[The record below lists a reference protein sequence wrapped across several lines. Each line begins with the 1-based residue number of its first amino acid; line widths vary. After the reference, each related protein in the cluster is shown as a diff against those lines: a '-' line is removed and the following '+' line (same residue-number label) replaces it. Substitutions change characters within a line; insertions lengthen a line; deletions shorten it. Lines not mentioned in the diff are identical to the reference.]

1 MRQRASHSN
10 AEKVGHKLPP
20 DRQASRTTRIKS
32 QGTAAPFVPRLA
44 IFAVVADDELVVQ
57 VVTDAFFLYPH
68 AIRESPFVSHAEHAF
83 FPRVTRSTHKWRNI
97 WYNLLFT
104 FERQWRT
111 TIYVYKRVALSFNY
125 INLLRYRNCS
135 RALIFSN
142 LISRLDD

>member
-1 MRQRASHSN
+1 MHVLVMRQRASHSN

-57 VVTDAFFLYPH
+57 VVTDVFFCTYT
-68 AIRESPFVSHAEHAF
+68 PFEN
-83 FPRVTRSTHKWRNI
+83 PRSCLMLNTRFSRVLHVRHISGEISDITCISLHFWKAMKNNRI
-97 WYNLLFT
+97 
-104 FERQWRT
+104 
-111 TIYVYKRVALSFNY
+111 YKRVALSFNY
-125 INLLRYRNCS
+125 INLLRYRNYS

-142 LISRLDD
+142 LI